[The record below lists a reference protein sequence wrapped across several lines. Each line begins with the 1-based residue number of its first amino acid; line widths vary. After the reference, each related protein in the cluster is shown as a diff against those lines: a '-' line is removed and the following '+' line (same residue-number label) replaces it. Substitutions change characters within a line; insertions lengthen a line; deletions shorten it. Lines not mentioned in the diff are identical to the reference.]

1 MTDVELPQMAGSG
14 DSDPGAEHR
23 PVENSEINSNKET
36 SGGASN
42 VKRHKRAHSRNKSIS
57 GRQDFLEEIANSE
70 FKQTDVDTNYGCDMK
85 EEEEGFKTELGSLKE
100 KEKLLPDG
108 SDVPDHSNHKNSGG
122 GGHSPDETDALPAGL
137 RYNTF
142 DFFCTFLSILTYVVD
157 LVMDCVVAYYFYH
170 LAVDHGIYHYWYFSL
185 TLVFIVLPSLTMT
198 GFSFRWY
205 LMDSDNQQLPKVG
218 MWRWLLRLVILLL
231 QVAPI
236 LRYVDS
242 IRYGLKSRLA
252 ARRERLATSEEERIK
267 QRQERRKW
275 YTLMVYEDADATLLR
290 LYESF
295 MESAPQLVLQLYI
308 LLKDPHASRIYPYK
322 PPGEGVGDHDH
333 SEDVIEPGVNPVLK
347 LSILVMSVAS
357 SLVSLAWS
365 LVVYHRSLRYTYQH
379 KKNISLAGTLFQFL
393 WHFCSITARVLALSL
408 FASALPTWIGP
419 LCAAHWI
426 IMASWI
432 IFQRTAACNTKCE
445 EFLFALVLGVIYI
458 FMFFNAK
465 EEKTRYKYLLY
476 YTFCLIENTAIIT
489 IWFVSPSTS
498 LTSWYVF
505 PAMVGHYL
513 AFFAGIMFMICYY
526 LWFHP
531 TGGIDIPWPML
542 GDKKKN
548 IDNVEDLERRSSRD
562 NNVEMKVVMLRENR
576 VIDSLD
582 PHKGQDTASEA
593 GTLDRFLKENSDK
606 VAVRRF
612 SSLPPG
618 ALYYT
623 YGRGRMSDTR
633 AARKLKYMGTKHQ
646 EPT

>member
-36 SGGASN
+36 SGSANN

-70 FKQTDVDTNYGCDMK
+70 FKQTEVDTNHGCDIK
-85 EEEEGFKTELGSLKE
+85 SEEEGFNIELGSLKE
-100 KEKLLPDG
+100 MEKLLPEG
-108 SDVPDHSNHKNSGG
+108 SDVPDHINHKNNGG
-122 GGHSPDETDALPAGL
+122 GGQPPDETDALPAGL

-333 SEDVIEPGVNPVLK
+333 SEDVIEPGVNPVFK

-548 IDNVEDLERRSSRD
+548 INNGEDLERRNSRD